1 MTTRD
6 RTKEPA
12 RGMLKAERDAE
23 LWAQLRA
30 MERLLAEMP
39 AVDGVKKTVTVVAL
53 ADRLGKGR
61 FVVRD
66 WLTRCISRGVVERIA
81 DDHGRH
87 FFALTEGWAPKLEA
101 ALLERDERLVRSGK
115 KLQAA
120 HPVDAEKLVESRGQR
135 GYQMPAPR
143 PINPRLL
150 AAAVADAQQRWPG
163 VRTTWRM
170 PAGAAA

>member
-30 MERLLAEMP
+30 MERLLAEKP
-39 AVDGVKKTVTVVAL
+39 EGSSVTVAAL
-53 ADRLGKGR
+53 AIRLGKGR
-61 FVVRD
+61 FTVRD
-66 WLTRCISRGVVERIA
+66 WLSRCIGRGVVVRTQ